1 MKVVVLSHTPDPER
15 TIAAAAKL
23 AYSAAG
29 IEEIRERLTPAE
41 IERFLLLLLEMGH
54 LSPFEHASITFGI
67 EGVSRVMLN
76 QLVRHRLASYT
87 QKSQRYVK
95 EKNFDYVIPPSV
107 EKNPV
112 AKAIFLEEVSR
123 IQAAYNRLLSLGIHQ
138 EDARYLLPNATES
151 KIVFTTN
158 FRELLHILELRTCQ
172 RAQWEI
178 RNLAYKLLREARK
191 VAPIVFRRAGPPCLT
206 QGICREG
213 RMSCGHLER
222 LKLRAEKK
230 KAREEAAAAD
240 EEPR

>member
-1 MKVVVLSHTPDPER
+1 MKVIVLSHTPDPER

-23 AYSAAG
+23 AYSASG
-29 IEEIRERLTPAE
+29 IDEIKDRLTQAE
-41 IERFLLLLLEMGH
+41 VERFLGQLLELGH

-76 QLVRHRLASYT
+76 QLVRHRIASFT

-95 EKNFDYVIPPSV
+95 ERDFDFILPPSI
-107 EKNPV
+107 EERSE
-112 AKAIFLEEVSR
+112 ARAIFLEEMER
-123 IQAAYNRLLSLGIHQ
+123 IQEAYNRLLALGIHQ

-178 RNLAYKLLREARK
+178 RRLAYKLLREARK
-191 VAPIVFRRAGPPCLT
+191 AAPIVFRQAGPPCVT
-206 QGICREG
+206 EGICREG
-213 RMSCGHLER
+213 KMSCGRWRR
-222 LKLRAEKK
+222 LKERHKK
-230 KAREEAAAAD
+230 EAALAEAAATKGG
-240 EEPR
+240 